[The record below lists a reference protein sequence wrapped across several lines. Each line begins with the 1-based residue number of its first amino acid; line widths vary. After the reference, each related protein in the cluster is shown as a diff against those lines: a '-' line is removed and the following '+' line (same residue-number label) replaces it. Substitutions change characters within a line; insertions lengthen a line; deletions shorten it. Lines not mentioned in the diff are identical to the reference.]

1 MIKKIIPLVAIILL
15 FTGCAQASNKTH
27 RKKTVKTQQMKVEP
41 QTEPE
46 KEVGPTT
53 DKLVEIETSEG
64 RIVVKLFGDTPRH
77 QANFLKL
84 VKEGT
89 YNGTL
94 FHRVIDNFMIQAGD
108 PESKNAPAGKMLGS
122 GDVGYRIDAEIV
134 YPKHFHHRGALAA
147 ARQGDQVNPERKS
160 SGCQFYI
167 VTGSPVNDAML
178 SQMAASGLDSQKQ
191 TEFMKLVEQN
201 RDRIMEMQKSGD
213 QAGLMKLQNE
223 LIQQTEDKFKDVK
236 APELPEDLKTKY
248 KEVGG
253 APHLDNQY
261 TVFGEVVEGMDV
273 VEKIEKAQ
281 TDSHDRPLNDIRII
295 SMKVLD

>member
-1 MIKKIIPLVAIILL
+1 MIRKLLSIIALLAI
-15 FTGCAQASNKTH
+15 FTSCAKASTETNSNK
-27 RKKTVKTQQMKVEP
+27 ENN
-41 QTEPE
+41 
-46 KEVGPTT
+46 TT
-53 DKLVEIETSEG
+53 MSNETAQVANQRDRMVEIETTEG
-64 RIVVKLFGDTPRH
+64 NIVVKLFGDTPKH

-84 VKEGT
+84 VEEGT

-94 FHRVIDNFMIQAGD
+94 FHRVIDHFMIQAGD
-108 PESKNAPAGKMLGS
+108 PDSKTAPAGKMLGS

-167 VTGSPVNDAML
+167 VTGDKVTDGIL
-178 SQMAASGLDSQKQ
+178 EQMESAQLDSQKQ
-191 TEFMKLVEQN
+191 AEFMRLAQENMAQIQ
-201 RDRIMEMQKSGD
+201 RMQQAGDRE
-213 QAGLMKLQNE
+213 GLMKLQNE
-223 LIQQTEDKFKDVK
+223 LIEKVENRFKDTPV
-236 APELPEDLKTKY
+236 PELPAEMKAKY

-261 TVFGEVVEGMDV
+261 TVFGEVVKGMDV

-281 TDSHDRPLNDIRII
+281 TDSNDRPVNDIRII